1 MLLMYHWKP
10 KLKKD
15 ICIYTIYSSSNKRKY
30 SDVNLIKYV
39 QILYVENHEALMK
52 EMLKTP
58 NCREIYCVH
67 GLSET
72 S

>member
-10 KLKKD
+10 KFKKY

-30 SDVNLIKYV
+30 LDVNLIKYV

-58 NCREIYCVH
+58 KYRDILCSWIE
-67 GLSET
+67 
-72 S
+72 